1 MIDRKQLSSLIA
13 GTALSTFCF
22 GLEVVQAHPGHSPFV
37 PHEITPLSTAKTE
50 QILVVSP
57 EAPNRPVY
65 SVTSGITTFLAYGG
79 ETNKLFSLFK
89 DVIAP
94 NNGAI
99 PHLHTREDE
108 FYYILDGTAEV
119 ITGDKTS
126 IVTSGNLVFLPKG
139 NRHGFTNIGSNP
151 LQMLVGVTPGGFE
164 GFFRDQNK
172 PVIDKSNPPPPEQDL
187 AVIGQL
193 SQKYGTELALDP
205 ATPSKGLTDL
215 DFLITKADTPDRFSY
230 SEAGGLY
237 TSLAN
242 GAETGNQFS
251 IFDVALRPQTGSTQ
265 LVTNDQESLSFY
277 ILDGDLTFQI
287 GNETKVGTPGTY
299 IYLPKGTPYSF
310 QNLGTSSARTLLLKT
325 PTSIPE
331 PATTL
336 GVLALSVFAAT
347 SLVKRKQQSLSS
359 LNASREFFKET

>member
-1 MIDRKQLSSLIA
+1 MIDGKKLSSLIA
-13 GTALSTFCF
+13 GTVISTFCF
-22 GLEVVQAHPGHSPFV
+22 GLEIVQAHPGHSPFV
-37 PHEITPLSTAKTE
+37 PHEITPLSTATTE
-50 QILVVSP
+50 QVLVVSP
-57 EAPNRPVY
+57 EASDRPVY
-65 SVTSGITTFLAYGG
+65 SVTSGITTFLAYDG
-79 ETNKLFSLFK
+79 ETNNVFSLFK

-119 ITGDKTS
+119 ITGGTTKV
-126 IVTSGNLVFLPKG
+126 VTSGNLIFLPKG
-139 NRHGFTNIGSNP
+139 NRHGFTNIGSTP
-151 LQMLVGVTPGGFE
+151 LQMLVGVTPAGFE
-164 GFFRDQNK
+164 GFFSDQNK
-172 PVIDKSNPPPPEQDL
+172 PVIDRSNPPPPEQDL

-215 DFLITKADTPDRFSY
+215 DFLITKADTPGRSSY
-230 SEAGGLY
+230 TEAGGVY

-251 IFDVALRPQTGSTQ
+251 LFDVLLTPQAGSTQ
-265 LVTNDQESLSFY
+265 LVKNDEESLSFY
-277 ILDGDLTFQI
+277 VLDGDLTFQI
-287 GNETKVGTPGTY
+287 GNETKQGTAGTY

-325 PTSIPE
+325 PVAVPE
-331 PATTL
+331 PATIL
-336 GVLALSVFAAT
+336 GMLAVSILAAT
-347 SLVKRKQQSLSS
+347 SLVKRKQQPL
-359 LNASREFFKET
+359 LNVSRELCQKI